1 MKLIRCKKCEDVVRL
16 VHTEWRQC
24 DCKKSGGQY
33 NDDMIS
39 ATIGGEC
46 EVIGIRNDWFNG
58 TKKDR
63 GDKKLN
69 LIIQGE
75 YDGDVQI
82 HRIESGNGPK
92 LKMDIVKLDSETNEI
107 TFTDDRKYTINV
119 KGNKSPKTIEVPSN
133 KKPSFKEKKVR
144 NENTRGLIK
153 TLLREGLIKEDYV
166 TPSELKRLEGE
177 LDNLFQSVGVDVE
190 FTKHFLD
197 RVNDERNEK
206 DITIEELR
214 NIFKKIY
221 AQYKDRLVKYKD
233 GFEAVFRNNPTD
245 INIPFVIGW
254 DNENN
259 ELDLINK
266 TVMRKKNFQTSN
278 PMLYVT
284 GKEPK
289 VDDTPK
295 QERFKKYKLTSG
307 VVVRYYA
314 DSNRFEDLGGKPIEI
329 DDIFDSLPEEM
340 QNMVLAKMD

>member
-1 MKLIRCKKCEDVVRL
+1 MKV
-16 VHTEWRQC
+16 
-24 DCKKSGGQY
+24 
-33 NDDMIS
+33 
-39 ATIGGEC
+39 
-46 EVIGIRNDWFNG
+46 
-58 TKKDR
+58 
-63 GDKKLN
+63 
-69 LIIQGE
+69 
-75 YDGDVQI
+75 
-82 HRIESGNGPK
+82 
-92 LKMDIVKLDSETNEI
+92 
-107 TFTDDRKYTINV
+107 
-119 KGNKSPKTIEVPSN
+119 
-133 KKPSFKEKKVR
+133 
-144 NENTRGLIK
+144 LIK
-153 TLLREGLIKEDYV
+153 KLLREGLIKEDYV

-190 FTKHFLD
+190 FTSHFLD
-197 RVNDERNEK
+197 RVNDERNGK

-221 AQYKDRLVKYKD
+221 SQYKDQLVKYKD

-254 DNENN
+254 DNKNN

-295 QERFKKYKLTSG
+295 QERFKKYKLSNG
-307 VVVRYYA
+307 MVVRYYA
-314 DSNRFEDLGGKPIEI
+314 DSNRFESVDGNPIVM

-340 QNMVLAKMD
+340 QNMVLTKMD